1 MDAETQSRIF
11 DPFFTTKFIG
21 RGLGLAAVQGILR
34 SSGGSIEVT
43 SIPGKGSTFFV
54 RFRAAA
60 LAEAAPSSVVPVTRE
75 VAAGSLGTVLVVDDE
90 PTVRQICRIALEK
103 AGCSVLLAEDG
114 PHGLQ
119 YLAEKGK
126 NIRLMLLDLGMPGMN
141 GRQMLEQARAA
152 GWSVPVI
159 VFSGYSEREVAREFD
174 GLEISSFLQKP
185 FSSVRLAAEVG
196 EILDPQRNS
205 SAFQA
210 AS

>member
-1 MDAETQSRIF
+1 MGWSNSVIDSQEKTAPPNGTYAWSN
-11 DPFFTTKFIG
+11 
-21 RGLGLAAVQGILR
+21 V
-34 SSGGSIEVT
+34 
-43 SIPGKGSTFFV
+43 ST
-54 RFRAAA
+54 
-60 LAEAAPSSVVPVTRE
+60 L
-75 VAAGSLGTVLVVDDE
+75 LVIDDE

-114 PHGLQ
+114 PRGLQ
-119 YLAEKGK
+119 YLADKGK
-126 NIRLMLLDLGMPGMN
+126 DIRLMLLDLGMPGMN

-196 EILDPQRNS
+196 EILDPQKNS